1 MAEQTPLTLTV
12 VSDIHYYS
20 KKTGTSGKAYE
31 AANAKSQK
39 LLAECPEVL
48 EAAFRQIAKD
58 DRSDIVLVSG
68 DTTNNGEVESH
79 RECIALLNTLKEAG
93 KRVYVITATHDY
105 QDSGETDGYVGDE
118 KVKAPAL
125 HMGAVSPLWAGRG
138 DRRAPGEHELHCP
151 TGGGVSAFCA
161 E

>member
-79 RECIALLNTLKEAG
+79 RPAEYAEGGRQTRLCDHRDARL
-93 KRVYVITATHDY
+93 
-105 QDSGETDGYVGDE
+105 SGFRRDGRLCGRR
-118 KVKAPAL
+118 KGQ
-125 HMGAVSPLWAGRG
+125 GARLA
-138 DRRAPGEHELHCP
+138 
-151 TGGGVSAFCA
+151 
-161 E
+161 

>member
-118 KVKAPAL
+118 RSRRPPCIGKSYGSCIAPL
-125 HMGAVSPLWAGRG
+125 GRTRRSPCTGR
-138 DRRAPGEHELHCP
+138 A
-151 TGGGVSAFCA
+151 
-161 E
+161 

>member
-48 EAAFRQIAKD
+48 EAAC
-58 DRSDIVLVSG
+58 VLYVKRHSY
-68 DTTNNGEVESH
+68 GE
-79 RECIALLNTLKEAG
+79 
-93 KRVYVITATHDY
+93 YVFDWAWADACRTR
-105 QDSGETDGYVGDE
+105 
-118 KVKAPAL
+118 
-125 HMGAVSPLWAGRG
+125 GAAISTSANKPQSSQ
-138 DRRAPGEHELHCP
+138 RAPL
-151 TGGGVSAFCA
+151 
-161 E
+161 